1 MQPIIELNNIQFNYQ
16 PEDAS
21 PALKDVSFS
30 IQQGEWVAI
39 ICLDRSIFHKNN
51 FLFS

>member
-39 ICLDRSIFHKNN
+39 IGHMVLVNQR
-51 FLFS
+51 

>member
-21 PALKDVSFS
+21 PALKAVSYTH
-30 IQQGEWVAI
+30 
-39 ICLDRSIFHKNN
+39 L
-51 FLFS
+51 

>member
-21 PALKDVSFS
+21 PALKDVSFPFNKANGS
-30 IQQGEWVAI
+30 LLLAI
-39 ICLDRSIFHKNN
+39 MVLVNQR
-51 FLFS
+51 